1 MIAPSLGLVL
11 GSEIPPEQLPT
22 MVVDAELAGFGEVW
36 LSEDCFFSGGI
47 SGAAIA
53 LSATRRIPV
62 GLGVVS
68 ALTRHP
74 ALLAMEIATLDRTFP
89 DRLMPAVGLGV
100 PFWLGQMGLK
110 PSSALGTVRDCL
122 TVLDDLLSGREATSN
137 GTFTAEGI
145 RLAHPPTRRIP
156 LQTGVAGPKML
167 QLSGELADGTLL
179 SVLAGAGYVRWARDQ
194 IDAGRARGGATH
206 PHRVTTF
213 ALCAVDEDS
222 EVAKADAR
230 DAVAFYLAAGGANAL
245 TDAYGISDELRA
257 LLADGGPG
265 GLAECMPDKWVD
277 DLAVAG
283 DPDECSR
290 KIQTLLDAGSDH
302 VALFPT
308 PAENAQRTASAL
320 ATHVLPRF
328 AESSPSQERPNDG

>member
-1 MIAPSLGLVL
+1 MVAPSLGLVL
-11 GSEIPPEQLPT
+11 GSEIPPEQVPA
-22 MVVDAELAGFGEVW
+22 MVVDAERAGFGEVW

-53 LSATRRIPV
+53 LAATQRIPV

-68 ALTRHP
+68 AVTRHP

-110 PSSALGTVRDCL
+110 PASPLGAVRDCL
-122 TVLDDLLSGREATSN
+122 TMLDDLLAGREATSN
-137 GTFTAEGI
+137 STFTAEDI
-145 RLAHPPTRRIP
+145 RLVHPPARRIP

-179 SVLAGAGYVRWARDQ
+179 SVLASVGYVRWARDQ
-194 IDAGRARGGATH
+194 IDAGRARGRGTQR

-213 ALCAVDEDS
+213 ALCAVDDDS
-222 EVAKADAR
+222 AVAKAAAR
-230 DAVAFYLAAGGANAL
+230 DAVAFYLAAGGPNAL
-245 TDAYGISDELRA
+245 TDAYGISEDLRA
-257 LLADGGPG
+257 LLANGDPG
-265 GLAECMPDKWVD
+265 GLADRIPDQWVD

-290 KIQTLLDAGSDH
+290 KIQTLIDAGSDH

-308 PAENAQRTASAL
+308 PAENAQRTLAAL
-320 ATHVLPRF
+320 AAHVLPRF
-328 AESSPSQERPNDG
+328 AEATENPS